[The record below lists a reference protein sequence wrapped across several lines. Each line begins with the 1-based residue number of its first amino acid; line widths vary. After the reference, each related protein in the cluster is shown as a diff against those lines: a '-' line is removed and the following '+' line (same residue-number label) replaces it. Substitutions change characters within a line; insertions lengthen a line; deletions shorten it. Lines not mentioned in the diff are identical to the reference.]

1 MEESA
6 AVHFTLPEGY
16 RDREGVLHRGGIL
29 RPATASDE
37 VRTLGD
43 FRVHLRPDL
52 YLDVALGRTVTRLG
66 SLAVVDAGVFG
77 RLGEADRD
85 FLEVLYREV
94 NGYPL
99 D

>member
-1 MEESA
+1 MEESD
-6 AVHFTLPEGY
+6 AVHFTLPVGY

-29 RPATASDE
+29 RPATARDE

-66 SLAVVDAGVFG
+66 SLEAVDAGVFG
-77 RLGEADRD
+77 RLDEADRS
-85 FLEVLYREV
+85 FLEILYREI

-99 D
+99 H